1 MICGMDLRRFS
12 DVDFHARNQLVDL
25 LDYLLKNDSPDVREE
40 LANWLQRSV
49 EAQEAR
55 AVHVKE
61 AIASLKNIEIMSIEQ
76 IKREY
81 DKLKSVKMTP
91 I

>member
-1 MICGMDLRRFS
+1 MELRRFS

-25 LDYLLKNDSPDVREE
+25 LEYLLRNDSPDVREE
-40 LANWLQRSV
+40 LANWLQNSG
-49 EAQEAR
+49 EAQEAS
-55 AVHVKE
+55 ATHIKE
-61 AIASLKNIEIMSIEQ
+61 AIAALKNIEIMSIEQ

-81 DKLKSVKMTP
+81 EKLKSVKMTP